1 MTKDAKLNSDE
12 AVPWEVPSMAADGFG
27 SHTVFTGDPVAPPT
41 AADVEA
47 WEKAGREEGRAVGYA
62 EGQAQART
70 ENAELQARMRS
81 VLSAML
87 SAFAEL
93 DQQAE
98 QELVHLSLV
107 YAQQLVRRE
116 LRIDPGELVPVV
128 RESIGLLPSA
138 SREIRVHVHPDDAPF
153 LQEALHAG
161 EFEGGGLK
169 LVEDPLITRGGC
181 TVDSDASRIDATLE
195 TRLAALAASVLVGER
210 DGD

>member
-1 MTKDAKLNSDE
+1 MAKDAKLNADE
-12 AVPWEVPSMAADGFG
+12 AVPWAVPSMAPEGFG

-47 WEKAGREEGRAVGYA
+47 WEKAGREEGYAAGYA

-81 VLSAML
+81 ILAGMVE
-87 SAFAEL
+87 AFAEF
-93 DQQAE
+93 DEQAE
-98 QELVHLSLV
+98 RELVHLSLV
-107 YAQQLVRRE
+107 YAQQVVRRE
-116 LRIDPGELVPVV
+116 LRLEPGELVPVV
-128 RESIGLLPSA
+128 RESIALLPSA
-138 SREIRVHVHPDDAPF
+138 TRDIRVHVHPDDAPF

-161 EFEGGGLK
+161 EFEGGLT

-181 TVDSDASRIDATLE
+181 KVDSEASRIDATLE